1 MKALPIHPLEFCEQP
16 ERFLQALIAQYGD
29 AFIYESSH
37 GPVHYFNHPDQVAA
51 INRSPNMVRTSA
63 LSGFL
68 GYGLLSSEDDYWQ
81 SQRQATQPAFHPKCL
96 LGFVDLINHA
106 SKGLLSQ
113 WDASNS
119 SDYLIEDISKPIRL
133 CTMEIVMRALFS
145 TDLGDR
151 IADWDDASQALLNG
165 LNPLYCSVLNLIP
178 SPEDTNIT
186 AALGPHIEFLDNEMY
201 TLISARREDPNPPRD
216 LLTMLL
222 LTQDNESGKPLS
234 DLQIRDEIATM
245 LMAGHETLAA
255 SLSWALYEL
264 ATQPGLGDRLFAEN
278 DAVLQGTQPQYEH
291 LEKMPKLAAFLDETL
306 RIYPPVPFLL
316 KRAVNDDSIDGY
328 TIPADGL
335 VLYSPFTVHR
345 HTDFW
350 KDPEVFNLDHFSPN
364 KIKARHSAA
373 YLPFN
378 TGRHKCIGQTFALME
393 GQLILAH
400 VIQKFEII
408 ESVLEKPAFR
418 PGLTLRPASPI
429 NLKVRRR

>member
-1 MKALPIHPLEFCEQP
+1 MKVLPIHPLEFCEQP
-16 ERFLQALIAQYGD
+16 ERFLQTLIQQYGD

-51 INRSPNMVRTSA
+51 INRSTNMVRTAA

-68 GYGLLSSEDDYWQ
+68 GYGLLSSEGDFWQ
-81 SQRQATQPAFHPKCL
+81 NQRQATQPAFHPKCL

-106 SKGLLSQ
+106 SKRLLCQ
-113 WDASNS
+113 WDASKS
-119 SDYLIEDISKPIRL
+119 SEYVIKDISKPIRL

-145 TDLGDR
+145 TDLSDR
-151 IADWDDASQALLNG
+151 IKDWDNASQALLEG
-165 LNPLYCSVLNLIP
+165 LNPLYCSVLNLAP
-178 SPEDTNIT
+178 SPDDTNIS
-186 AALGPHIEFLDNEMY
+186 AAIVPHIEFLNNEMF
-201 TLISARREDPNPPRD
+201 TLISERRKDPNPPRD

-222 LTQDNESGKPLS
+222 LTQDNETGKPLS

-264 ATQPGLGDRLFAEN
+264 ATQPGLSDSLFAEN
-278 DAVLQGTQPQYEH
+278 DAVLKGTLPQYEH
-291 LEKMPKLAAFLDETL
+291 LEKMPKLAAFLNETL
-306 RIYPPVPFLL
+306 RFYPPVPFLL
-316 KRAVNDDSIDGY
+316 KRAVNEDTIDGY

-335 VLYSPFTVHR
+335 VLYSPFTIHR

-350 KDPEVFNLDHFSPN
+350 KDPEVFNPDHFSPK
-364 KIKARHSAA
+364 KIKARQSAA

-393 GQLILAH
+393 GQLILAQ
-400 VIQKFEII
+400 VIQKFDII
-408 ESVLEKPAFR
+408 KSVLEKPAFK

-429 NLKVRRR
+429 DLTIRRR

>member
-1 MKALPIHPLEFCEQP
+1 
-16 ERFLQALIAQYGD
+16 
-29 AFIYESSH
+29 
-37 GPVHYFNHPDQVAA
+37 
-51 INRSPNMVRTSA
+51 
-63 LSGFL
+63 
-68 GYGLLSSEDDYWQ
+68 
-81 SQRQATQPAFHPKCL
+81 
-96 LGFVDLINHA
+96 
-106 SKGLLSQ
+106 
-113 WDASNS
+113 
-119 SDYLIEDISKPIRL
+119 
-133 CTMEIVMRALFS
+133 
-145 TDLGDR
+145 
-151 IADWDDASQALLNG
+151 
-165 LNPLYCSVLNLIP
+165 
-178 SPEDTNIT
+178 
-186 AALGPHIEFLDNEMY
+186 
-201 TLISARREDPNPPRD
+201 
-216 LLTMLL
+216 MLL

-278 DAVLQGTQPQYEH
+278 DAVLQGALPQYEH
-291 LEKMPKLAAFLDETL
+291 LQKMPKLAAFLDETL

-316 KRAVNDDSIDGY
+316 KRAVNEDRIDGY